1 MMKLSFS
8 QRYGYQSVRDTFQIE
23 GIDDDL
29 KIGIW
34 NVMLDTCFQGSF
46 DINNRYIEDDFNLL
60 NLCKTI
66 WTSYFKFR
74 INKMPFNWREYKE
87 IIEAFIFER
96 AKWYEIYD
104 LLEFIAKNIHMSRF
118 KRFKQKINLQL
129 EKEMAGYRL
138 VDKEITPIIH
148 HEEIESIEN
157 AINHSDL
164 KHVSIHI
171 ETALNL
177 MSNRNNPN
185 YRNSIKESISAVESI
200 AKLLTNEKNA
210 ELKLALNKLDGQL
223 EPPLHGALK
232 SAFLKLYGY
241 TSDGDGIRHALTE
254 NDNVSFE
261 DAKFMLVAC
270 SAFVNYLLSKAK
282 IAGIEIK

>member
-23 GIDDDL
+23 VIDDDL

-46 DINNRYIEDDFNLL
+46 DIYNRYTEDDSNLL
-60 NLCKTI
+60 NLCKAI

-87 IIEAFIFER
+87 IIETFIFER

-104 LLEFIAKNIHMSRF
+104 LLEFIAKNVHMSRF

-129 EKEMAGYRL
+129 EKEMSGYRL

-148 HEEIESIEN
+148 HEEIKSIEN

-164 KHVSIHI
+164 KYVSIHI

-177 MSNRNNPN
+177 MSDRNNPN

-232 SAFLKLYGY
+232 SGFLKLYGY

-254 NDNVSFE
+254 NENVSFE